1 MASMEMNPQQMQDK
15 ARELSDRVLPQLDEA
30 RRNLEDFNTRVVGFI
45 RANPGT
51 CLLGAVAV
59 GFVIGRIASRR

>member
-1 MASMEMNPQQMQDK
+1 MDVNPQQIQDK
-15 ARELSDRVLPQLDEA
+15 AREFQENLLPQLDEA
-30 RRNLEDFNTRVVGFI
+30 RRNLEDMNTRVVSFI

-59 GFVIGRIASRR
+59 GFIVGRLASRR

>member
-1 MASMEMNPQQMQDK
+1 MDVNPQQLQDK
-15 ARELSDRVLPQLDEA
+15 ARQLQENLLPQIEDA
-30 RRNLEDFNTRVVGFI
+30 RRNLEDMNTRVVSFI

-59 GFVIGRIASRR
+59 GFIVGRIASRR